1 MQDWECGTCKFYVDS
16 GTAGIGYCQRYPPT
30 VFKMLSEIGS
40 QGIEAHF
47 PIVQSKFWC
56 GEYIPKID
64 LSVN

>member
-1 MQDWECGTCKFYVDS
+1 MRDLQILCGL
-16 GTAGIGYCQRYPPT
+16 GNGGERYPPT
-30 VFKMLSEIGS
+30 VFKMLSKIGS